1 MSESYVGDSRK
12 EETTSASL
20 PYGLTLFPDPL
31 LLPSHYFW
39 YLLVSSM
46 DLMLTWLILG
56 LGGHEVN
63 AIADRV
69 LQVHGFPGL
78 IIYKFTLVIAVILFC
93 EQIGR
98 MDLKKAKQVLVF
110 AIAVTSIPVVWSFLL
125 LIHEVSLINS

>member
-1 MSESYVGDSRK
+1 MSDSVVRDS
-12 EETTSASL
+12 TSEKQATATAL
-20 PYGLTLFPDPL
+20 PYGLTLLPDPL

-63 AIADRV
+63 AIADMV

-78 IIYKFTLVIAVILFC
+78 IAYKFALVISVILFC
-93 EQIGR
+93 ERIGR
-98 MDLKKAKQVLVF
+98 INLTKAKQVLVF
-110 AIAVTSIPVVWSFLL
+110 AIAVTSLPVVWSFLL
-125 LIHEVSLINS
+125 LIREVSLLS